1 MLNTSTPDCGVKFST
16 CHVNKQRLINF
27 LPVYSQSLCKVHT
40 MSFKDFKVPYPV
52 DERYSKR
59 VAYFSMEFAIH
70 QPLKIYS
77 GGLGF
82 LSGSHL
88 RSAYEL
94 KQNLI
99 GVGILWKY
107 GYYDQARNQDQTL
120 QVTWMEK
127 QYSFLE
133 DTGIKY
139 QITVHEHPVWV
150 KVYYLNPKTFNSA
163 PLFLLTTDIPEND
176 YVSQTICHRLY
187 DANVATKVA
196 QFILLGVGGA
206 KLLDEL
212 GFKPEVY
219 HLNEAHGLS
228 AAFYLYKKY
237 NNNIE
242 EVRKRLVFTTHTPEE
257 AGNEKHDIHLCHKM
271 SYFCGLTVDEVKKLT
286 GNPDEMFN
294 HSLAALRFARLA
306 NGVSKLHGKV
316 SRALWSKYDHIC
328 DIISITNAQNW
339 TYWADELLYE
349 AVDNDD
355 DTRFDTRKAF
365 LKKRAFEIVAD
376 QTGRLFDTRIFTL
389 VWARRFAGYK
399 RAGLIT
405 TDDEKFE
412 ELINNKKYPIQI
424 IWAGKPYP
432 VDYPAIT
439 EFNSLVHLSRKYKN
453 VSVLIGYE
461 LMLSRRLKQGADCWL
476 NNPRVPREASGT
488 SGMTA
493 AMNGTVNFSTD
504 DGWIP
509 EFIKNGENGFV
520 VPKTDYLNM
529 TVHEQDAYD
538 LNCIYEILNKQI
550 LPMYYDDHKRWRE
563 VVKNG
568 MRDVRFQFDSNRMA
582 HEYYELLYK
591 APQK

>member
-1 MLNTSTPDCGVKFST
+1 
-16 CHVNKQRLINF
+16 
-27 LPVYSQSLCKVHT
+27 
-40 MSFKDFKVPYPV
+40 MSFKNFKVPFPI
-52 DERYSKR
+52 DDRYAKA

-94 KQNLI
+94 KQNLV

-150 KVYYLNPKTFNSA
+150 KVFYLNPETFNSA

-176 YVSQTICHRLY
+176 YVSQTISHRLY

-212 GFKPEVY
+212 GFKPDVY

-237 NNNIE
+237 NNDVE

-271 SYFCGLTVDEVKKLT
+271 SYFCGLTVDEVKKLI
-286 GNPDEMFN
+286 GNPDDMFN

-306 NGVSKLHGKV
+306 NGVSQLHGKV
-316 SRALWSKYDHIC
+316 SRALWSKYDNIC
-328 DIISITNAQNW
+328 NIISITNAQNW
-339 TYWADELLYE
+339 KYWADEQLYKTME
-349 AVDNDD
+349 KHYNLAFDD
-355 DTRFDTRKAF
+355 RKKF
-365 LKKRAFEIVAD
+365 LKKRTFEIVAD
-376 QTGRLFDTRIFTL
+376 QTGKLFDTKIFTI

-399 RAGLIT
+399 RASLIT
-405 TDDEKFE
+405 TDDKRFE
-412 ELINNKKYPIQI
+412 ELINNKKYPVQI

-493 AMNGTVNFSTD
+493 AMNGAVNFSTD

-509 EFIKNGENGFV
+509 EFIKNGINGFV
-520 VPKTDYLNM
+520 VPKADYSNM
-529 TVHEQDAYD
+529 TVHDQDEYD
-538 LNCIYEILNKQI
+538 LNCLYEILNNQI
-550 LPMYYDDHKRWRE
+550 LPIYYDDHNAWRE
-563 VVKNG
+563 IIKNG
-568 MRDVRFQFDSNRMA
+568 MNDVRFQFDSNRMA
-582 HEYYELLYK
+582 NEYYELLYK
-591 APQK
+591 

>member
-1 MLNTSTPDCGVKFST
+1 
-16 CHVNKQRLINF
+16 
-27 LPVYSQSLCKVHT
+27 
-40 MSFKDFKVPYPV
+40 MSFREFKVPYPF
-52 DERYSKR
+52 DERYSKK
-59 VAYFSMEFAIH
+59 VAYFSMEFATH

-94 KQNLI
+94 RQNMI

-127 QYSFLE
+127 QYSFLK
-133 DTGIKY
+133 DTGIKF

-150 KVYYLNPKTFNSA
+150 KAWYLDPEIFKTA
-163 PLFLLTTDIPEND
+163 PLFLLSTDLPEND
-176 YVSQTICHRLY
+176 YVSQTITHRLY

-206 KLLDEL
+206 KLVDEL
-212 GFKPEVY
+212 GFNPDVY

-237 NNNIE
+237 ENDLK
-242 EVRKRLVFTTHTPEE
+242 EVKKRLVFTTHTPEE

-286 GNPDEMFN
+286 GNNDDMFN
-294 HSLAALRFARLA
+294 HSLVALRFARLA
-306 NGVSKLHGKV
+306 NGVSQLHGVV
-316 SRALWSKYDHIC
+316 SREMWKKYSDIC
-328 DIISITNAQNW
+328 PIISITNSQNW
-339 TYWADELLYE
+339 RYWADKQLYKFME
-349 AVDNDD
+349 EGNDWAFD
-355 DTRFDTRKAF
+355 DRKKH
-365 LKKRAFEIVAD
+365 LKRRAFEIVAD
-376 QTGRLFDTRIFTL
+376 QTGKIFDPNVFTI

-399 RAGLIT
+399 RAGLIAT
-405 TDDEKFE
+405 EEEQFEK
-412 ELINNKKYPIQI
+412 LLNDKKYPVQI

-432 VDYPAIT
+432 VDYPAIS
-439 EFNSLVHLSRKYKN
+439 EFNHLVHLSKKYNN
-453 VSVLIGYE
+453 VSVLVGYE
-461 LMLSRRLKQGADCWL
+461 LGLSKRLKQAGDVWL

-493 AMNGTVNFSTD
+493 AMNGSVNFSTD

-509 EFIKNGENGFV
+509 EFINHGHNGFV
-520 VPKTDYLNM
+520 IPKADYANM
-529 TVHEQDAYD
+529 TVQEQDEYD
-538 LNCIYEILNKQI
+538 LEKLYEILLKEI
-550 LPMYYDDHKRWRE
+550 LPLYYENYDTWRM
-563 VVKNG
+563 VIKNG

-591 APQK
+591 

>member
-1 MLNTSTPDCGVKFST
+1 
-16 CHVNKQRLINF
+16 
-27 LPVYSQSLCKVHT
+27 
-40 MSFKDFKVPYPV
+40 MSFKDFKVPYPI

-94 KQNLI
+94 KQNLV

-150 KVYYLNPKTFNSA
+150 KVFYLNPRTFNSA

-328 DIISITNAQNW
+328 EIISITNAQNW
-339 TYWADELLYE
+339 TYWADDLLYE
-349 AVDNDD
+349 AIDNNDD
-355 DTRFDTRKAF
+355 SRFDSRKAF

-376 QTGRLFDTRIFTL
+376 QTGRLFDTKVFTL

-405 TDDEKFE
+405 TDEEKFE
-412 ELINNKKYPIQI
+412 ELIHNKKYPIQI

-509 EFIKNGENGFV
+509 EFMKSGENGFV
-520 VPKTDYLNM
+520 VPKADYSNM

-538 LNCIYEILNKQI
+538 LDCIYEILNEQI
-550 LPMYYDDHKRWRE
+550 LPMYYDNHNGWRA

-591 APQK
+591 AQLGK